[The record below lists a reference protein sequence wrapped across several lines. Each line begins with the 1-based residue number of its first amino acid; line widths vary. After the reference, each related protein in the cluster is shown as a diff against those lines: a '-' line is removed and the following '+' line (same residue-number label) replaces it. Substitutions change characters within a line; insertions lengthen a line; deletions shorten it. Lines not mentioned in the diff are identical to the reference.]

1 MCIEESIA
9 FDYIK
14 RKILNISIIKLA
26 NLIVY
31 SLAFHVLEKRKY
43 IFHDNGVGS
52 GAYEARVS
60 PRFRLDSL
68 L

>member
-31 SLAFHVLEKRKY
+31 RLTFHVLEKRKN

-52 GAYEARVS
+52 GAYEARAS

>member
-31 SLAFHVLEKRKY
+31 RLPFHVLEKRKN

-52 GAYEARVS
+52 GA
-60 PRFRLDSL
+60 
-68 L
+68 